1 MWNIGSAVKPK
12 VLLGEDFGGGDW
24 DGRVFSE
31 LGLEKEGSASLG
43 RRLGAD
49 ISFTLH
55 SLSGL
60 VVIAGVEGTVW

>member
-1 MWNIGSAVKPK
+1 MKKRIIQSLKISTGILISVFTMHILFAFKPSPAK
-12 VLLGEDFGGGDW
+12 KHIHFD
-24 DGRVFSE
+24 
-31 LGLEKEGSASLG
+31 KI
-43 RRLGAD
+43 LGAD